1 MHDDL
6 TRAPLHRRHDSLKQ
20 CLIVAAALFLVA
32 AVSVLAPRLAH
43 SAATVELSRAPGQI
57 IPDRNFVHDIAIE
70 LVDPG
75 REGLELS
82 ARLSDEGG
90 LIQRPIDWRI
100 RSAAGEPV
108 FAGQVGIADVALPPG
123 DYRIEARYGNAAL
136 TRDLTLLEGNRLIV
150 SFVLD
155 VGGLRVLPRLKGLGF
170 PEVDTESL
178 VYAADGTATPY
189 DHLVLATGSYSFI
202 PPMTGVRTDDGELLP
217 GVHGFRTIDETR
229 AMLDAVARCRKAV
242 VMGGGLLGLEAAR
255 ALQGHGLQVELVH
268 AMPHLMNMQLAPEA
282 GAILKKSV
290 ESLGIAVHLDVF
302 ATEVIGGDRVRGVGL
317 ADGRRL
323 DADLLVV
330 AAGVRPNTDIAVRSG
345 LEVERGIVV
354 DDQLRT
360 DDPDVYAIGECA
372 QHRGEVYGLVAP
384 AWEHA
389 TVLADVLTGTD
400 PTAEYHGSRTATK
413 LKVAGVDVATMGI
426 NTPERDD
433 DEFLVISEPRRGVHL
448 SVVIRDDRLVGATLL
463 GDTRKVA
470 FLTQAFD
477 RGLALPEERITLL
490 VDLSDGAG
498 SASGML
504 SVAEMP
510 AESQVCNCNGVTKG
524 AICGAVAD
532 GCGSVGEVMDATRA
546 GKGCGSCKGLVKQI
560 VEWAAD
566 GDLAED
572 PTASYY
578 VPGIPLA
585 KPELMTAIREQDLRS
600 VSAVF
605 AALAPGGTE
614 DATSKMGLTSLLKM
628 IWGVDFIPEKD
639 GEFINDRVHANIQR
653 DGTFSVVPQM
663 KGGVTTPAQ
672 LRRIAD
678 VAEKYEVPM
687 VKITG
692 GQRIDLLGVRKED
705 LPAMWDD
712 LGMPSGYAYGKSM
725 RTVKTCV
732 GSDFCRF
739 GLGDSTQLGIDL
751 ETRFQGIES
760 PAKMKLAVVGCPR
773 NCAEAYVKD
782 VGVVAVGTGRWEVY
796 VGGAAG
802 ASVRKGDLLA
812 TVGSPEEVITLA
824 GRFMQYYRENANW
837 LERTYDFVPRVGLD
851 RIKAVLLDDS
861 EGIVADLDAGLQRS
875 IDAYR
880 DPWGQD
886 ARQPATPG
894 QFRTSLPL
902 IALPK
907 VPVR

>member
-1 MHDDL
+1 MLGGRPEGLTTIAMDDDDL
-6 TRAPLHRRHDSLKQ
+6 DPRAR
-20 CLIVAAALFLVA
+20 LVVVGNGMA
-32 AVSVLAPRLAH
+32 GARFVEEVLERGGGEQFRITVFGDEPHGNYNRIMLSPVLAGETHEDDIVLNDHDWYTDNGIVLRAGVRVERIDT
-43 SAATVELSRAPGQI
+43 AAKV
-57 IPDRNFVHDIAIE
+57 
-70 LVDPG
+70 
-75 REGLELS
+75 
-82 ARLSDEGG
+82 
-90 LIQRPIDWRI
+90 
-100 RSAAGEPV
+100 
-108 FAGQVGIADVALPPG
+108 
-123 DYRIEARYGNAAL
+123 
-136 TRDLTLLEGNRLIV
+136 
-150 SFVLD
+150 
-155 VGGLRVLPRLKGLGF
+155 
-170 PEVDTESL
+170 
-178 VYAADGTATPY
+178 VYASDGTSTAY

-202 PPMTGVRTDDGELLP
+202 PPMTGVRRDDGSLLP
-217 GVHGFRTIDETR
+217 GVYGFRTIDETR
-229 AMLDAVARCRKAV
+229 DMLAATTRCTRAV

-255 ALQGHGLQVELVH
+255 ALQGHGMQVELVH
-268 AMPHLMNMQLAPEA
+268 AMPHLMNAQLDAEA

-290 ESLGIAVHLDVF
+290 ESLGITVHLDSL
-302 ATEVIGGDRVRGVGL
+302 ASEVLGSEHVEGVL
-317 ADGRRL
+317 LKDGRRL
-323 DADLLVV
+323 DCDLLVV
-330 AAGVRPNTDIAVRSG
+330 AAGVRPHTDVAVRSG

-360 DDPDVYAIGECA
+360 EDPDVYAIGECA
-372 QHRGEVYGLVAP
+372 QHRGSVYGLVAP

-389 TVLADVLTGTD
+389 KVLADVLTGTD

-413 LKVAGVDVATMGI
+413 LKVAGVDVATMGV
-426 NTPERDD
+426 NTPQRDD
-433 DEFLVISEPRRGVHL
+433 DEFLVISEPKRGVHM
-448 SVVIRDDRLVGATLL
+448 SVVIRGDVLIGATLL

-470 FLTQAFD
+470 YLTQAFD
-477 RGLALPEERITLL
+477 RGTPLPEERIRLL
-490 VDLSDGAG
+490 VDLTDGKEEVG
-498 SASGML
+498 
-504 SVAEMP
+504 VADMP
-510 AESQVCNCNGVTKG
+510 ADSQVCNCNGVTKG

-532 GCGSVGEVMDATRA
+532 GCGSVGAVMDRTRA
-546 GKGCGSCKGLVKQI
+546 GKGCGSCKSLVKQV

-572 PTASYY
+572 PAVSYY

-585 KPELMTAIREQDLRS
+585 KPALMAAIREQGLRS

-605 AALAPGGTE
+605 AALAPDGKE
-614 DATSKMGLTSLLKM
+614 DAKSKMGLTSLLKM
-628 IWGVDFIPEKD
+628 IWGTEYVREKD
-639 GEFINDRVHANIQR
+639 AEFVNDRVHGNIQR

-672 LRRIAD
+672 LRRIAE

-687 VKITG
+687 VKVTG

-712 LGMPSGYAYGKSM
+712 LGMPSGYAYGKSF

-782 VGVVAVGTGRWEVY
+782 VGVVAIGNGKWEVY

-812 TVGSPEEVITLA
+812 TVDSPEEVLTLT
-824 GRFMQYYRENANW
+824 GRFLQYYRENANW
-837 LERTYDFVPRVGLD
+837 LERTYDFVPRVGLAH
-851 RIKAVLLDDS
+851 IQAVLLEDS
-861 EGIVADLDAGLQRS
+861 EGIVADLDAGIQRS
-875 IDAYR
+875 IDAYT

-886 ARQPATPG
+886 GKEPASPG
-894 QFRTSLPL
+894 QFASSLPL
-902 IALPK
+902 IPLPK

>member
-1 MHDDL
+1 MTAILGGRPEGLTSLSLGDDEL
-6 TRAPLHRRHDSLKQ
+6 DARARLV
-20 CLIVAAALFLVA
+20 IVGNGMAGARFVEEVLERGGGEQFRITVLGDEPHGNYNRIML
-32 AVSVLAPRLAH
+32 SPVLAGE
-43 SAATVELSRAPGQI
+43 SAEDEIVLNSHDWYADNGVDLRAGVRVSRA
-57 IPDRNFVHDIAIE
+57 DTAAKVVH
-70 LVDPG
+70 G
-75 REGLELS
+75 
-82 ARLSDEGG
+82 SDGSS
-90 LIQRPIDWRI
+90 W
-100 RSAAGEPV
+100 
-108 FAGQVGIADVALPPG
+108 
-123 DYRIEARYGNAAL
+123 
-136 TRDLTLLEGNRLIV
+136 
-150 SFVLD
+150 
-155 VGGLRVLPRLKGLGF
+155 
-170 PEVDTESL
+170 
-178 VYAADGTATPY
+178 PY

-202 PPMTGVRTDDGELLP
+202 PPMAGVRRDDGALLP

-229 AMLDAVARCRKAV
+229 AMLEATGRCRRAV

-268 AMPHLMNMQLAPEA
+268 AMPWLMNAQLDAEA
-282 GAILKKSV
+282 GAILRKSV
-290 ESLGIAVHLDVF
+290 EELGIIVHLDVL
-302 ATEVIGGDRVRGVGL
+302 ASEVLGADHVEGVL
-317 ADGRRL
+317 LEDGRRL
-323 DADLLVV
+323 DCDLLVV
-330 AAGVRPNTDIAVRSG
+330 AAGVRPHTDVAVRSG
-345 LEVERGIVV
+345 LEVERAIVV

-372 QHRGEVYGLVAP
+372 QHRGSVYGLVAP

-389 TVLADVLTGTD
+389 KVLADVLTGTD
-400 PTAEYHGSRTATK
+400 PTAEYTGSRTATK

-433 DEFLVISEPRRGVHL
+433 DEFLVISEPKRGVHL

-470 FLTQAFD
+470 YLTQAFD
-477 RGLALPEERITLL
+477 RGSPLPEERIRLL
-490 VDLSDGAG
+490 VDLSDGAEDVG
-498 SASGML
+498 
-504 SVAEMP
+504 VAEMP
-510 AESQVCNCNGVTKG
+510 ADSQVCNCNGVTKG

-532 GCGSVGEVMDATRA
+532 GCGSVGAVMDRTRA
-546 GKGCGSCKGLVKQI
+546 GKGCGSCKSLVRQI

-566 GDLAED
+566 GDVTED
-572 PTASYY
+572 PSASWY

-585 KPELMTAIREQDLRS
+585 KPELMAAIREQDLRS
-600 VSAVF
+600 VSQVF
-605 AALAPGGTE
+605 AALAPGGKE
-614 DATSKMGLTSLLKM
+614 DAKSKMGLTSLLKM
-628 IWGVDFIPEKD
+628 VWGVDFVPEKD

-687 VKITG
+687 VKVTG

-705 LPAMWDD
+705 LPAMWAD

-751 ETRFQGIES
+751 ESRFQGIES
-760 PAKMKLAVVGCPR
+760 PAKIKMAVVGCPR

-782 VGVVAVGTGRWEVY
+782 VGVVAVGNGRWEVY

-802 ASVRKGDLLA
+802 ATVRKGDLLA
-812 TVGSPEEVITLA
+812 TVDSPGEVIRLA
-824 GRFMQYYRENANW
+824 GRFVQYYRENANW
-837 LERTYDFVPRVGLD
+837 LERTYDFVPRIGLE
-851 RIKAVLLDDS
+851 RIRQVLLEDS
-861 EGIVADLDAGLQRS
+861 EGICADLDANMQRS
-875 IDAYR
+875 VDAYR

-886 ARQPATPG
+886 AAQPATPG

-902 IALPK
+902 VALPE